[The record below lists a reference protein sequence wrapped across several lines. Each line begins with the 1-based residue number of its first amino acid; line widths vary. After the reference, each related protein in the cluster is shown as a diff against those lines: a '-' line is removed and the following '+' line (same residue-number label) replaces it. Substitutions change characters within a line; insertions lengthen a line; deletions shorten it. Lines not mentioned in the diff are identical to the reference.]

1 MKNQHNAEGTATLL
15 LYNLLWGMGLFPI
28 MLWLMVSAAVSRKRR
43 LTVLHRLG
51 IAAASGIAPRYLPNF
66 HPVWV
71 HALSVGETL
80 SAAPFARAL
89 KCRYPGQPV
98 IFSAS
103 TLTGFE
109 TARRLLKDDVD
120 AVIYFPYDLISS
132 VRSTIKRIHPC
143 LMVIV
148 ETDIW
153 PNFLFEMKKRAIPV
167 ILINARMS
175 DRSFAGYRRF
185 RHFMGPI
192 LRCFSGVGA
201 QTCKD
206 ADRFH
211 SLGISAARITVTG
224 NLKYDQLPDAA
235 LSNTISCLEKTLTI
249 PTGRKCIVAGSTH
262 PGEETI
268 LLSVFSRLKTAI
280 PEVFLILAPRDIE
293 RAESICDMAASQ
305 GFRAAR
311 LTRMPQLDF
320 PDIVV
325 VNTIGQLC
333 AFYAF
338 SDVAFVGGS
347 LMDFGGHNPLEPAAL
362 GKPVLFGPYVSD
374 VSESCAKLLTA
385 GGARMVVN
393 EAELHDAIYFLMT
406 SPDSAAAM
414 GKKALQVVL
423 DNQGA
428 LENALQLISAH
439 MKRQISPA
447 ALEA

>member
-1 MKNQHNAEGTATLL
+1 MKNRHDTEGTTTLL

-28 MLWLMVSAAVSRKRR
+28 MLWLMMSAAVSRKRR
-43 LTVLHRLG
+43 FTVLHRLG
-51 IAAASGIAPRYLPNF
+51 IAAASEIAPRHLLNS

-80 SAAPFARAL
+80 SAAPLVRAF
-89 KCRYPGQPV
+89 KCRCPGRPV

-132 VRSTIKRIHPC
+132 VRSAIKRIRPC

-175 DRSFAGYRRF
+175 DRSFSGYRRL
-185 RHFMGPI
+185 RHSMAPI
-192 LRCFSGVGA
+192 FRCFSGVGA

-211 SLGISAARITVTG
+211 SLGISAACITVTG

-235 LSNTISCLEKTLTI
+235 LSNTISRLEKTLII

-293 RAESICDMAASQ
+293 RAESICDMAASR
-305 GFRAAR
+305 GLRAAC
-311 LTRMPQLDF
+311 LTRMPQADF
-320 PDIVV
+320 PDVVV
-325 VNTIGQLC
+325 VNTIGQLG
-333 AFYAF
+333 ALYAF
-338 SDVAFVGGS
+338 SVVAFVGGS

-374 VSESCAKLLTA
+374 VSESCEKLLTA
-385 GGARMVVN
+385 GGARMVAS
-393 EAELHDAIYFLMT
+393 EAELHDAVYFLMT

-414 GKKALQVVL
+414 GKNALQVVL

-439 MKRQISPA
+439 MKSQISSA
-447 ALEA
+447 ELEA